1 MKLRTTGAVSLL
13 AVLVFSGCQS
23 NSADESN
30 QTTGKRRD
38 RSNARSKEAPSSS
51 RVARTGPRNGGSRV
65 FVPKPGPDS
74 EPRWGIKKG
83 GGAGTRLSPISSTSV
98 TGKTLAKKQAPIP
111 RSESSRK
118 KFEPREDTLQALWD
132 AATTDL
138 ATTGGGPSDPVSI
151 KAPVLTNSVQ
161 CTSKEGDYT
170 LDTDSI
176 NNQEDESNVY
186 GAHITEKEFLVLKYR
201 MNCEEENSVKSEAN
215 PLIRNFK
222 FMRMIENSEARGLT
236 PTPKFLSGATVIDDT
251 SDLRGMELITPKAC
265 TGAQMRYLT
274 MSMHG
279 ITLDQFITLTGG
291 PMRPIE
297 AVNVGISL
305 VRMLKKLHSLKIVH
319 GDISSRNV
327 LMRSPKGLGSPFD
340 DLILVDWDRAHVE
353 GLVGD
358 EFVYAGTPSTLYQ
371 TPFERDPVATRTFP
385 SYRDDLYRV
394 FEMMA
399 VLTVGKDYYND
410 LKTKSEADVNAMK
423 KSNFLLGWSP
433 QIGNDTDYN
442 SAANELHQLVMGGQ
456 QGRVVELNKAA
467 MLLSKIRDIII
478 AKWPSN

>member
-1 MKLRTTGAVSLL
+1 
-13 AVLVFSGCQS
+13 
-23 NSADESN
+23 
-30 QTTGKRRD
+30 
-38 RSNARSKEAPSSS
+38 
-51 RVARTGPRNGGSRV
+51 
-65 FVPKPGPDS
+65 
-74 EPRWGIKKG
+74 
-83 GGAGTRLSPISSTSV
+83 
-98 TGKTLAKKQAPIP
+98 
-111 RSESSRK
+111 
-118 KFEPREDTLQALWD
+118 
-132 AATTDL
+132 
-138 ATTGGGPSDPVSI
+138 
-151 KAPVLTNSVQ
+151 
-161 CTSKEGDYT
+161 
-170 LDTDSI
+170 
-176 NNQEDESNVY
+176 
-186 GAHITEKEFLVLKYR
+186 

-222 FMRMIENSEARGLT
+222 LMRMIEKSDARGLT
-236 PTPKFLSGATVIDDT
+236 PTPTFLSGATVIDHA
-251 SDLRGMELITPKAC
+251 SDLRGMELITPMAC
-265 TGAQMRYLT
+265 TGAEMRYLT

-305 VRMLKKLHSLKIVH
+305 VRMLKKLHFLRIVH

-353 GLVGD
+353 GLVSDG
-358 EFVYAGTPSTLYQ
+358 FVYAGTPSTLYQ
-371 TPFERDPVATRTFP
+371 TPFESDPAATDTFP

-410 LKTKSEADVNAMK
+410 LKTKSEADVNAIK
-423 KSNFLLGWSP
+423 KRNFLLGWSP

-442 SAANELHQLVMGGQ
+442 SAAKELHQLVMGGQ
-456 QGRVVELNKAA
+456 QGTVVDLNKAA